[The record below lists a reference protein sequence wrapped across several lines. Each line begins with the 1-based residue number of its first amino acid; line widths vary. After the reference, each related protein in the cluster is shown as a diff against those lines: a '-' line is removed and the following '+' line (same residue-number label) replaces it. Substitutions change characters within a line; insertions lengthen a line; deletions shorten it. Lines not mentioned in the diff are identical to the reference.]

1 MSISSRFSKLDVKN
15 LTSVEFMREATFED
29 IITDYGKRFKV
40 AYLARESTQHVEQ
53 VKALNIQIQQ
63 LEDFIS
69 KHNHFVLK
77 SECKFVEQG
86 KSGLSTNWRDTFKL
100 MIDMA
105 RRESFEILVVDSV
118 SRFARNVG
126 ELFTTIDTLKE
137 MGVGVLVLTG
147 YYWTFNMTPTD
158 LLRLATEAG
167 LAQAESMQTS
177 QRVRKHMATVAQN
190 GQLLCSSLFGYRLI
204 KQVERK
210 DNTFEI
216 EKSEAFTVKLI
227 FEKYASDDPDVH
239 MSTVGISNYLRKN
252 NFLTPTGDLRWTPSK
267 INRILKNEKYMG
279 YSLYGKSKVVDP
291 IKKKKVLT
299 GIQPIPDEYDPDGK
313 LVKKGNLVKGNWA
326 PIISEELW
334 WKANNKLR
342 TTKGFPT
349 SEKSCNGTRVSNDA
363 IARKAFCACG
373 YTLTPQAEHTA
384 RADKGAQFRYKCR
397 WQINNEIHKREGLL
411 DEIICDRPAI
421 SEMKMWLQSL
431 RVFEYLFSSGKDA
444 VKKTLRLIEECRQTE
459 STMNSDLTLK
469 ALEDELEKRRKR
481 LKAYIVM
488 KADGEIS
495 SEEYTEV
502 YHMTNAEIEDLTSK
516 LSAYAME
523 QAKMKKKILNMES
536 IEKRLNSFIDLSGY
550 KVSDEMIEIF
560 VERIIYRGKD
570 EFVWVINLSEDA
582 TGSDKNY
589 RIKGYD
595 PDYEKMLMNDSQ
607 FNIVARFTISVDECA
622 DYCRNTL
629 NRRFFSRYWQDIT
642 VKIAVV

>member
-1 MSISSRFSKLDVKN
+1 MQFWVLRC
-15 LTSVEFMREATFED
+15 
-29 IITDYGKRFKV
+29 
-40 AYLARESTQHVEQ
+40 
-53 VKALNIQIQQ
+53 
-63 LEDFIS
+63 
-69 KHNHFVLK
+69 VLK
-77 SECKFVEQG
+77 
-86 KSGLSTNWRDTFKL
+86 
-100 MIDMA
+100 
-105 RRESFEILVVDSV
+105 
-118 SRFARNVG
+118 
-126 ELFTTIDTLKE
+126 
-137 MGVGVLVLTG
+137 
-147 YYWTFNMTPTD
+147 
-158 LLRLATEAG
+158 
-167 LAQAESMQTS
+167 
-177 QRVRKHMATVAQN
+177 
-190 GQLLCSSLFGYRLI
+190 
-204 KQVERK
+204 
-210 DNTFEI
+210 
-216 EKSEAFTVKLI
+216 
-227 FEKYASDDPDVH
+227 
-239 MSTVGISNYLRKN
+239 
-252 NFLTPTGDLRWTPSK
+252 
-267 INRILKNEKYMG
+267 
-279 YSLYGKSKVVDP
+279 
-291 IKKKKVLT
+291 
-299 GIQPIPDEYDPDGK
+299 
-313 LVKKGNLVKGNWA
+313 
-326 PIISEELW
+326 
-334 WKANNKLR
+334 
-342 TTKGFPT
+342 
-349 SEKSCNGTRVSNDA
+349 
-363 IARKAFCACG
+363 
-373 YTLTPQAEHTA
+373 
-384 RADKGAQFRYKCR
+384 
-397 WQINNEIHKREGLL
+397 INNEIHKREGLL

>member
-1 MSISSRFSKLDVKN
+1 
-15 LTSVEFMREATFED
+15 
-29 IITDYGKRFKV
+29 
-40 AYLARESTQHVEQ
+40 
-53 VKALNIQIQQ
+53 
-63 LEDFIS
+63 
-69 KHNHFVLK
+69 
-77 SECKFVEQG
+77 
-86 KSGLSTNWRDTFKL
+86 
-100 MIDMA
+100 
-105 RRESFEILVVDSV
+105 
-118 SRFARNVG
+118 
-126 ELFTTIDTLKE
+126 
-137 MGVGVLVLTG
+137 
-147 YYWTFNMTPTD
+147 MTPTD

-252 NFLTPTGDLRWTPSK
+252 KILTPTGDLRWTPSK

-313 LVKKGNLVKGNWA
+313 LVKKGNLVKGKWE
-326 PIISEELW
+326 PIVSEELW

-349 SEKSCNGTRVSNDA
+349 SGKSCNGTRVSNDA

-373 YTLTPQAEHTA
+373 YTLTPQAEHTS

-397 WQINNEIHKREGLL
+397 WQINNEIHKRDGLL

-444 VKKTLRLIEECRQTE
+444 VKKTLQLIEECRQTE
-459 STMNSDLTLK
+459 STMSNNLTLK
-469 ALEDELEKRRKR
+469 TLEDELEKRRKR
-481 LKAYIVM
+481 LRSYIIM

-495 SEEYTEV
+495 SEEYTEM

-516 LSAYAME
+516 LSAYEME
-523 QAKMKKKILNMES
+523 QAKMKKKILDMES

-595 PDYEKMLMNDSQ
+595 PDYEKMLMDDSQ

-629 NRRFFSRYWQDIT
+629 NRRFFSRYWRDIT